1 MAWLHL
7 FWDIKISL
15 ISNRSLHL
23 YYTIVLR
30 KTGCMK
36 YLKGIRKILHF
47 YLILVYCEMLFLS
60 TLSFSHFQ
68 GFVSTYWK
76 ENCIFF
82 CIFSFLP
89 QKSTFKYNVCVVFTQ
104 KTFRLSLKLLLKA
117 LLQEGLETLD
127 QMHFTSYI
135 QKYTAH

>member
-30 KTGCMK
+30 KMK
-36 YLKGIRKILHF
+36 YLKGIGKRFHF
-47 YLILVYCEMLFLS
+47 CLILVYCEMLFLS

-89 QKSTFKYNVCVVFTQ
+89 QSTFKYNVCVVFTQ

>member
-47 YLILVYCEMLFLS
+47 CLILVYCEMLFFIDS
-60 TLSFSHFQ
+60 FILSFSRFCVYLLERELYFFLHF
-68 GFVSTYWK
+68 
-76 ENCIFF
+76 C
-82 CIFSFLP
+82 FLP